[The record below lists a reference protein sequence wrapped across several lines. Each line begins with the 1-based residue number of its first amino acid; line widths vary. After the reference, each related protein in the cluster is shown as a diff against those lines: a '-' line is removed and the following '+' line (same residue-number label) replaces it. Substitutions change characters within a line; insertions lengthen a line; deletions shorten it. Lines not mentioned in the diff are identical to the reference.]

1 MSMINETESDLP
13 SGLSKPALRALHG
26 AGYTQLHQ
34 ISKLTE
40 SELLQLHG
48 MGPKGIDEIRR
59 ALIEKGLS
67 FTGES

>member
-1 MSMINETESDLP
+1 MVNETESDLP
-13 SGLSKPALRALHG
+13 GGLSKPALRALHG

>member
-1 MSMINETESDLP
+1 MVNETESDLP

-26 AGYTQLHQ
+26 AEYTQLHQ

>member
-1 MSMINETESDLP
+1 MSMVNETESDLP

-40 SELLQLHG
+40 SELLQFHG

>member
-1 MSMINETESDLP
+1 MVNETESDLP
-13 SGLSKPALRALHG
+13 SGLSKPSLRALHG